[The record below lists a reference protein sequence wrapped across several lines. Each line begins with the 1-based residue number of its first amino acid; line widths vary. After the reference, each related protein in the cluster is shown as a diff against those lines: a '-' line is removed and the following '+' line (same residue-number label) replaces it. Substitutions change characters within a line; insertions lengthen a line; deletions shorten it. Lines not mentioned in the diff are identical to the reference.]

1 MPLRPLLPAVLA
13 AVLLSSCAGLPPPLR
28 LMFHPAEQVRHGT
41 GDLAAGYYRL
51 GRYHQDRG
59 DLGLALTAY
68 TYASARDP
76 RAPDPRI
83 AAAVIHA
90 QQGRLAQAKAMLLAV
105 CAEYPALAQPLNNL
119 GYVYYLEGDYRA
131 AAEAFRGVLAREPGS
146 ERARNNL
153 RLADAAGVRGAAALA
168 TVAPLPVQPQAQ
180 PQAQPPAVAAP
191 AQVEANPADSRLQVV
206 KIAPNVYALQST
218 PRVAAAQ
225 AAVVPTP
232 AMDTG
237 STDRLPPL
245 DIANGHGG
253 DGLARRFQ
261 GALAA
266 HGVVDVRL
274 SNAKPFGHPF
284 TWIEYGRGHEKAA
297 RSLLAALGGKAR
309 LRPAPSL
316 PAPAGLRL
324 LLGKD
329 AAPALAQ
336 ALRPVPAPSLL
347 ASTATVSH

>member
-1 MPLRPLLPAVLA
+1 MPFRPVLPALLA
-13 AVLLSSCAGLPPPLR
+13 AALLSSCSGLPPPLR

-41 GDLAAGYYRL
+41 SDLAAGYYRL

-105 CAEYPALAQPLNNL
+105 CAEHPALAQPLNNL
-119 GYVYYLEGDYRA
+119 GYVYYLEGDYNA
-131 AAEAFRGVLAREPGS
+131 AAEAFRGVLTRDPGS

-153 RLADAAGVRGAAALA
+153 RLAEGAGVRGAAALA
-168 TVAPLPVQPQAQ
+168 TVAPLPVQP
-180 PQAQPPAVAAP
+180 AP
-191 AQVEANPADSRLQVV
+191 APAPVATPAPVQDTPAGSGMQVV
-206 KIAPNVYALQST
+206 KVAPNVYALQKAPGPAVAEPAAL
-218 PRVAAAQ
+218 PRVAL
-225 AAVVPTP
+225 
-232 AMDTG
+232 DTAG
-237 STDRLPPL
+237 AGVLPPL
-245 DIANGHGG
+245 EIANGHGA

-261 GALAA
+261 DALAA
-266 HGVVDVRL
+266 HGIVDVRL
-274 SNAKPFGHPF
+274 SNAKPFGQPY
-284 TWIEYGRGHEKAA
+284 TWVEYGRGHEEAA
-297 RSLLAALGGKAR
+297 RSLLAALGGKAK
-309 LRPAPSL
+309 LRPASQL
-316 PAPAGLRL
+316 AAPAGLRL

-336 ALRPVPAPSLL
+336 ALRPAPMPALL
-347 ASTATVSH
+347 ASRATVSP